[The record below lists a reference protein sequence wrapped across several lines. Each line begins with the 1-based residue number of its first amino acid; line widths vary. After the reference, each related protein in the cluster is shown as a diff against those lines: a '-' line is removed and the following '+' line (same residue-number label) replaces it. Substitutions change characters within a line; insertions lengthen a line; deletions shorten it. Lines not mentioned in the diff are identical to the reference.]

1 MWMEL
6 TRLVGPVFIQ
16 RLKNALDVDS
26 QLANTE
32 LRGQVHVDPHIPT
45 STNLVVLCPHTHPGD
60 HGEPV
65 EVRSLA
71 NSSQ

>member
-1 MWMEL
+1 
-6 TRLVGPVFIQ
+6 
-16 RLKNALDVDS
+16 
-26 QLANTE
+26 
-32 LRGQVHVDPHIPT
+32 
-45 STNLVVLCPHTHPGD
+45 VLCPHTHPGD